1 MVRLARDPLG
11 DRAEVWQQDVLD
23 LDLGKAI
30 EAIVSTAALHW
41 VTHHDRLWVRLAR
54 ALRPGG
60 RLEVQ
65 CAGQG
70 NIARVR
76 DLIATVAGV
85 APELVGWPPWVFGG
99 PHDTER
105 RLRHA
110 GFTAP
115 RCWLQERPTYPQDL
129 DGFVRTSI
137 LPAHL
142 ARLPAPRRERFATA
156 VVVRVRLPLDYVRLN
171 VSAVRG
177 H

>member
-110 GFTAP
+110 RFTAP
-115 RCWLQERPTYPQDL
+115 RCWLQERPTYPQAWT
-129 DGFVRTSI
+129 G
-137 LPAHL
+137 AC
-142 ARLPAPRRERFATA
+142 ARRSSQHISRASPRHGANASPPRSWCGYACRWTTF
-156 VVVRVRLPLDYVRLN
+156 D
-171 VSAVRG
+171 
-177 H
+177 